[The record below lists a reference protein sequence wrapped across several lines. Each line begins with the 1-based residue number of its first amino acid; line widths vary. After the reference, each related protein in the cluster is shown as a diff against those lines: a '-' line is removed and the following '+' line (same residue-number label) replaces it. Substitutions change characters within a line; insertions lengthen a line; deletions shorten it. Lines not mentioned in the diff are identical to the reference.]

1 MEINKTQ
8 GSVTFEAKAT
18 DTQKYNIVAT
28 AQYDADGKITA
39 ISGGIVRSEDKQ
51 VAGFS
56 RYNGDANFNINFMG
70 VEAIEQQDI
79 LAAVN
84 EFVAAVEAEVKSN
97 I

>member
-1 MEINKTQ
+1 MELNKTQ

-18 DTQKYNIVAT
+18 GTQKYNIVAT

-39 ISGGIVRSEDKQ
+39 ISGGMVRYGNKQ

-56 RYNGDANFNINFMG
+56 RYGDDANFNINFMG

-79 LAAVN
+79 LATVN
-84 EFVAAVEAEVKSN
+84 EFVSATIAKVTL
-97 I
+97 

>member
-1 MEINKTQ
+1 MELTKTQ

-39 ISGGIVRSEDKQ
+39 ISGGMVRYEDKQ

-56 RYNGDANFNINFMG
+56 RYGGDANFNINFMG

-84 EFVAAVEAEVKSN
+84 EFVAATIAKVTF
-97 I
+97 

>member
-8 GSVTFEAKAT
+8 GSVTFEAKASE
-18 DTQKYNIVAT
+18 TQKYNIVAT

-39 ISGGIVRSEDKQ
+39 ISGGMVRYEDKQ

-84 EFVAAVEAEVKSN
+84 EFVAATIAKVTF
-97 I
+97 

>member
-39 ISGGIVRSEDKQ
+39 ISGGIVRKENKQ
-51 VAGFS
+51 VAVFS
-56 RYNGDANFNINFMG
+56 RYGGDNNFNVNFMG
-70 VEAIEQQDI
+70 VDATEQQDI

-84 EFVAAVEAEVKSN
+84 EFVAATIAKVTF
-97 I
+97 